1 MIISSIDNI
10 KSSDYTSKNL
20 KTAIEFMKNTD
31 LLNLPIG
38 KTEIDGKNVYV
49 NRSSYVAKNFEDT
62 VLEGHDH
69 YADIQLVL
77 KGKEKIGY
85 IDKSSSGIEVK
96 IPYNSEKDVT
106 KYISKDLDGIITLNP
121 GFFAIVFP
129 EDLHQPVIKV
139 NDEVVEKVVIKVKID

>member
-1 MIISSIDNI
+1 MIVSSIKNI
-10 KSSDYTSKNL
+10 KSSDYTNKNL

-62 VLEGHDH
+62 TLEGHEH

-85 IDKSSSGIEVK
+85 IERGQPGIETK
-96 IPYNSEKDVT
+96 IPYNPEKDAEKFT
-106 KYISKDLDGIITLNP
+106 STHLDGMITLNP

-139 NDEVVEKVVIKVKID
+139 DDEVVEKVVIKVKID